1 MSHLASASTPSLT
14 VEALRPDIVFLDI
27 QIPGLNGLEVARHVP
42 ESAHIVFVTAYAEHA
57 LSAFDAGAAD
67 YLVKPLSAAR
77 LLQTVKRL
85 KSRESSFARC
95 SRRRITH
102 GGLRCANPPYVS
114 PRDAST
120 NDPRRHVGRIRRNAV
135 IRHV

>member
-1 MSHLASASTPSLT
+1 M
-14 VEALRPDIVFLDI
+14 
-27 QIPGLNGLEVARHVP
+27 P

-85 KSRESSFARC
+85 KSRESSFARF
-95 SRRRITH
+95 SRRRISH
-102 GGLRCANPPYVS
+102 GGLGGTP
-114 PRDAST
+114 
-120 NDPRRHVGRIRRNAV
+120 
-135 IRHV
+135 